1 MIAARARRV
10 ALLALLV
17 ALSSACSTAAHRSA
31 TATTAVT
38 TTTAEPTNTA
48 TTTTTAI
55 AASSHKS
62 RVAVWGDSL
71 TLQAAD
77 ALRVQGRAH
86 GFDLTVYAFFGLA
99 ACDVAPQIFPTLERN
114 PPDALVLAF
123 TGNNFSPCM
132 AQNGKPM
139 TGAAY
144 FATYRRDIEHLVD
157 AASAYHIPVLLVG
170 APTFPAKE
178 NHPDRVEL
186 NHVYMQIAA
195 ARSGVSYASTAPAVS
210 PLGFAARVACIAGET
225 AAHGCSNG
233 LITVRTGNGIHFDDP
248 LAVACPSARTSSDA
262 CRYTA
267 GGHRYA
273 NAIIAGLAIP
283 GLSYHPA
290 TSLVGVP
297 IDTTQDG

>member
-1 MIAARARRV
+1 MIAARARRL
-10 ALLALLV
+10 ALLAALV

-31 TATTAVT
+31 AATTAVT
-38 TTTAEPTNTA
+38 TTTSETTSTA
-48 TTTTTAI
+48 TTTAI

-99 ACDVAPQIFPTLERN
+99 ACDVAPQIVPTLERN

-139 TGAAY
+139 AGAAY
-144 FATYRRDIEHLVD
+144 FATYRRDIERLVD
-157 AASAYHIPVLLVG
+157 AASAHHVPVLLVG

-186 NHVYMQIAA
+186 NHVYMEIAA
-195 ARSGVSYASTAPAVS
+195 TRPGVSYASTAPAVS

-225 AAHGCSNG
+225 VALGCSNG

-248 LAVACPSARTSSDA
+248 HAVACPSANTSSDA

-273 NAIIAGLAIP
+273 DAIIAGLAIP

-290 TSLVGVP
+290 TSLAGVP